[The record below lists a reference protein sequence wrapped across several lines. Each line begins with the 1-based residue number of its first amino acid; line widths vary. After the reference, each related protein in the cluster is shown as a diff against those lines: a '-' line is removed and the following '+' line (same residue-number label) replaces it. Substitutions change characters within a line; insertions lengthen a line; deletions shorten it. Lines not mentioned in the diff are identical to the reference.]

1 MEQHKKSLE
10 NLDIS
15 GVQNISKDI
24 SGAALGEL
32 SLKNLDKNLQILK
45 EVGVAEIC
53 KATKIASKNIHS
65 ILEKRYESLS
75 RVHARGFIQ
84 ILEREYKIDL
94 SAWMKE
100 FDKVCVFKE
109 GVSEEKNQ
117 ETDPEETAKKPLK
130 VELDYSINQANTS
143 LSKKS
148 SKWKPFVLVIGVIVI
163 VLAVVIIQN
172 SSSLKEEKERES
184 AIKSGT
190 KKSSFDD
197 ANLAEE
203 NKPEPTPKLEEKP
216 KEQDKQE
223 KPKEQD
229 KQEKPKEQDKQEKE
243 AIKEYPN
250 TIYIIPKRDIWVEV
264 IDLNEKKNSFQKVFK
279 KSYSLETKNHR
290 LLLRFGHGHLSLK
303 NNHQEQNYN
312 DSKTRRFLYEPA
324 KGLTLINEA
333 QYKEL
338 QQ

>member
-24 SGAALGEL
+24 SGAALEEL

-45 EVGVAEIC
+45 EVGVTEIC

-190 KKSSFDD
+190 KKSSSNK

-223 KPKEQD
+223 K
-229 KQEKPKEQDKQEKE
+229 E
-243 AIKEYPN
+243 AIKENPN
-250 TIYIIPKRDIWVEV
+250 TIYIIPKKDIWVEV
-264 IDLNEKKNSFQKVFK
+264 IDLDEKKNSFQKVFK
-279 KSYSLETKNHR
+279 KNYSLETKNHR

>member
-24 SGAALGEL
+24 SGAALEEL

-109 GVSEEKNQ
+109 GVGEEKNQ
-117 ETDPEETAKKPLK
+117 EINPEETAKKPLK

-143 LSKKS
+143 LSKKT
-148 SKWKPFVLVIGVIVI
+148 SKWKPFVLVLGVIVI
-163 VLAVVIIQN
+163 ILAVVIIQN

-203 NKPEPTPKLEEKP
+203 NKPELTPKLEEKP
-216 KEQDKQE
+216 KEQDKQ
-223 KPKEQD
+223 
-229 KQEKPKEQDKQEKE
+229 KQE
-243 AIKEYPN
+243 AIKENPN

-264 IDLNEKKNSFQKVFK
+264 IDLDEKKNSFQKVFK
-279 KSYSLETKNHR
+279 KNYSLETKNHR

>member
-1 MEQHKKSLE
+1 MEQNKKSLE
-10 NLDIS
+10 NLDLS
-15 GVQNISKDI
+15 DVQNISKDI
-24 SGAALGEL
+24 SGAALEEL

-53 KATKIASKNIHS
+53 KATRIASKNIHS

-109 GVSEEKNQ
+109 GVGEEKNQ
-117 ETDPEETAKKPLK
+117 ETSPEETAKKPLK

-148 SKWKPFVLVIGVIVI
+148 SKWKPFVLVLGVIVI
-163 VLAVVIIQN
+163 ALVVVIIQN
-172 SSSLKEEKERES
+172 SSSLKEEREQES

-190 KKSSFDD
+190 KNTSNE
-197 ANLAEE
+197 ANPTEE
-203 NKPEPTPKLEEKP
+203 NKPETTPKLEEKH
-216 KEQDKQE
+216 KEQDKPE
-223 KPKEQD
+223 KK
-229 KQEKPKEQDKQEKE
+229 
-243 AIKEYPN
+243 AIKENPN
-250 TIYIIPKRDIWVEV
+250 TIYIIPKRDIWVEMV
-264 IDLNEKKNSFQKVFK
+264 DLDEKKNSFQKVFK
-279 KSYSLETKNHR
+279 KNYPLETKNHR

-303 NNHQEQNYN
+303 NNHQEQDYN
-312 DSKTRRFLYEPA
+312 DSKTRRFLYEPN

>member
-1 MEQHKKSLE
+1 MEQNKKSLE
-10 NLDIS
+10 NLDLS
-15 GVQNISKDI
+15 DVQNISKDI
-24 SGAALGEL
+24 SGAALEEL

-53 KATKIASKNIHS
+53 KATRIASKNIHS

-94 SAWMKE
+94 SAWVKE

-109 GVSEEKNQ
+109 GVGEEKNQ
-117 ETDPEETAKKPLK
+117 ETNLEETAKKPLK

-143 LSKKS
+143 LSKKT
-148 SKWKPFVLVIGVIVI
+148 SKWKPFVLVLVVIVI
-163 VLAVVIIQN
+163 VLVVVTIQN
-172 SSSLKEEKERES
+172 SSSLKEERGQES

-190 KKSSFDD
+190 KKSSSNK
-197 ANLAEE
+197 ANPTEE
-203 NKPEPTPKLEEKP
+203 NKPETTPKLEEKH
-216 KEQDKQE
+216 KEQEQKQ
-223 KPKEQD
+223 
-229 KQEKPKEQDKQEKE
+229 E
-243 AIKEYPN
+243 AIKENPT
-250 TIYIIPKRDIWVEV
+250 TIYIIPKRDVWVEV
-264 IDLNEKKNSFQKVFK
+264 VDLDEKKNSFQKVFK
-279 KSYSLETKNHR
+279 KNYPLETKNHR
-290 LLLRFGHGHLSLK
+290 LLLRFGHGHISLK
-303 NNHQEQNYN
+303 SNHQEQDYN

>member
-10 NLDIS
+10 NLDLS
-15 GVQNISKDI
+15 DVQNISKDI
-24 SGAALGEL
+24 SGAALEEL
-32 SLKNLDKNLQILK
+32 SLKTLDKNLQILK

-53 KATKIASKNIHS
+53 KATKIASKNINY

-109 GVSEEKNQ
+109 GVGEEQNQ
-117 ETDPEETAKKPLK
+117 ETDPEEKTKNPLK
-130 VELDYSINQANTS
+130 VEIDYSINQANTS

-148 SKWKPFVLVIGVIVI
+148 SKWKPFVI
-163 VLAVVIIQN
+163 VLGVVVIILVVVIIQN
-172 SSSLKEEKERES
+172 SSSLKEEREQES

-190 KKSSFDD
+190 KKSSFNK
-197 ANLAEE
+197 ANPTEE
-203 NKPEPTPKLEEKP
+203 NKPEPTPKPEEKH
-216 KEQDKQE
+216 KER
-223 KPKEQD
+223 
-229 KQEKPKEQDKQEKE
+229 DKQEKE
-243 AIKEYPN
+243 AIKEDPN
-250 TIYIIPKRDIWVEV
+250 AIYIIPKKDIWVEV
-264 IDLNEKKNSFQKVFK
+264 IDLDEKKNSFQKVFK
-279 KSYSLETKNHR
+279 KNYSLETKNHR

-312 DSKTRRFLYEPA
+312 DNKTRRFLYEPN

>member
-1 MEQHKKSLE
+1 MEQNKKSLE
-10 NLDIS
+10 NLDLS
-15 GVQNISKDI
+15 DVQNISKDI
-24 SGAALGEL
+24 SGAALEEL

-100 FDKVCVFKE
+100 FDKACTFKE
-109 GVSEEKNQ
+109 GVSEEQNQ
-117 ETDPEETAKKPLK
+117 ETNPEEKTKNPLK
-130 VELDYSINQANTS
+130 VEIDYSINQANTS

-148 SKWKPFVLVIGVIVI
+148 SKWKPFVLVLGVIAI
-163 VLAVVIIQN
+163 VLAVIIIQN
-172 SSSLKEEKERES
+172 SSSLKEERGQES

-190 KKSSFDD
+190 KKNSFNE
-197 ANLAEE
+197 ANPIEE
-203 NKPEPTPKLEEKP
+203 KKLEPVPKL
-216 KEQDKQE
+216 KEKQE
-223 KPKEQD
+223 KQT
-229 KQEKPKEQDKQEKE
+229 EQDKQEKE
-243 AIKEYPN
+243 AIKENPN
-250 TIYIIPKRDIWVEV
+250 TIYIIPKKDIWVEV
-264 IDLNEKKNSFQKVFK
+264 IDLDEKKNSFQKVFK
-279 KSYSLETKNHR
+279 KNYSLETKNHR

-303 NNHQEQNYN
+303 NNHQEQEYN
-312 DSKTRRFLYEPA
+312 DSKTRRFLYEPN

>member
-10 NLDIS
+10 NLDLS
-15 GVQNISKDI
+15 DVQNISKDI
-24 SGAALGEL
+24 SGAALEEL

-53 KATKIASKNIHS
+53 KATRIASKNIHS

-109 GVSEEKNQ
+109 SVGEEKNQ
-117 ETDPEETAKKPLK
+117 ETNLEETAKKPLK

-143 LSKKS
+143 LSKKT
-148 SKWKPFVLVIGVIVI
+148 SKWKPFVLVLVVIVI
-163 VLAVVIIQN
+163 VLVVVTIQN
-172 SSSLKEEKERES
+172 SSSLKEERGQES

-190 KKSSFDD
+190 KKSSSNK
-197 ANLAEE
+197 ANPTEE
-203 NKPEPTPKLEEKP
+203 NKPETTPKLEEKH
-216 KEQDKQE
+216 KEQEQKQ
-223 KPKEQD
+223 
-229 KQEKPKEQDKQEKE
+229 E
-243 AIKEYPN
+243 AIKENPN
-250 TIYIIPKRDIWVEV
+250 TIYIIPKKDVWVEV
-264 IDLNEKKNSFQKVFK
+264 IDLDEKKNSFQKVFK
-279 KSYSLETKNHR
+279 KNYSLETKNHR

-303 NNHQEQNYN
+303 NNHQEQDYN
-312 DSKTRRFLYEPA
+312 DSKTRRFLYEPN

>member
-1 MEQHKKSLE
+1 MEQNKKSLE

-15 GVQNISKDI
+15 DVQNISKDI
-24 SGAALGEL
+24 SGAALEEL

-45 EVGVAEIC
+45 EVGVTEIC

-203 NKPEPTPKLEEKP
+203 NKLEPTPKLE
-216 KEQDKQE
+216 
-223 KPKEQD
+223 
-229 KQEKPKEQDKQEKE
+229 EKPKEQDKQEKE

-264 IDLNEKKNSFQKVFK
+264 IDLDEKKNSFQKVFK

>member
-10 NLDIS
+10 NLDLS

-24 SGAALGEL
+24 SGAALEEL
-32 SLKNLDKNLQILK
+32 SLKNLDKNLQILR
-45 EVGVAEIC
+45 EIGIQEIC

-84 ILEREYKIDL
+84 ILEREYKMDL

-117 ETDPEETAKKPLK
+117 ETSPEETAKKPLK

-148 SKWKPFVLVIGVIVI
+148 SKWKPFVLVLGVVVI

-190 KKSSFDD
+190 KKNSFND

-203 NKPEPTPKLEEKP
+203 NKLEPTPKLE
-216 KEQDKQE
+216 
-223 KPKEQD
+223 
-229 KQEKPKEQDKQEKE
+229 EKPKEQDKQEKE

-264 IDLNEKKNSFQKVFK
+264 IDLDEKKNSFQKVFK

>member
-1 MEQHKKSLE
+1 MEQYKKSLE
-10 NLDIS
+10 NLDLS

-24 SGAALGEL
+24 SGAALEEL

-45 EVGVAEIC
+45 EVGVTEIC
-53 KATKIASKNIHS
+53 RATKIASKNIHS

-84 ILEREYKIDL
+84 ILEREYKMDL

-109 GVSEEKNQ
+109 GVSKEKNQ

-148 SKWKPFVLVIGVIVI
+148 SKWKPFVLVLGVVVI
-163 VLAVVIIQN
+163 ILVVVIIQN
-172 SSSLKEEKERES
+172 SSSLKEEREQES
-184 AIKSGT
+184 AIKPDT
-190 KKSSFDD
+190 KNSSF
-197 ANLAEE
+197 NEVSPTEE
-203 NKPEPTPKLEEKP
+203 KKLEPTPKLEEKH
-216 KEQDKQE
+216 
-223 KPKEQD
+223 
-229 KQEKPKEQDKQEKE
+229 KEQDKQEKE
-243 AIKEYPN
+243 AIKEDPN
-250 TIYIIPKRDIWVEV
+250 TIYIIPKKDIWVEV
-264 IDLNEKKNSFQKVFK
+264 IDLDEKKNSFQKVFK
-279 KSYSLETKNHR
+279 KSYPLEAKNHR
-290 LLLRFGHGHLSLK
+290 LLLRFGHGHLILK
-303 NNHQEQNYN
+303 NNHQEQDYN
-312 DSKTRRFLYEPA
+312 DSKTRRFLYEPN

>member
-10 NLDIS
+10 NLDLS

-24 SGAALGEL
+24 SGAALEEL

-45 EVGVAEIC
+45 EVGVTEIC

-84 ILEREYKIDL
+84 ILEREYKMDL

-117 ETDPEETAKKPLK
+117 EIDPEETAKKPLK

-190 KKSSFDD
+190 KKSSFNK
-197 ANLAEE
+197 ANPTEE
-203 NKPEPTPKLEEKP
+203 NKLEPTPKLEEKP

-223 KPKEQD
+223 K
-229 KQEKPKEQDKQEKE
+229 E
-243 AIKEYPN
+243 AIKEDPN

-264 IDLNEKKNSFQKVFK
+264 IDLDEKKNSFQKVFK

>member
-1 MEQHKKSLE
+1 MEQNKKSLE
-10 NLDIS
+10 NLDLS
-15 GVQNISKDI
+15 DVQNISKDI
-24 SGAALGEL
+24 SGAALEEL

-45 EVGVAEIC
+45 EVGVVEIC

-65 ILEKRYESLS
+65 ILEKRCESLS

-100 FDKVCVFKE
+100 FDKACAFKE
-109 GVSEEKNQ
+109 GVSEEQNQ
-117 ETDPEETAKKPLK
+117 ETDPEEKTKNPLK
-130 VELDYSINQANTS
+130 VEIDYSINQANTS

-148 SKWKPFVLVIGVIVI
+148 SKWKPFVLVLGVVVI
-163 VLAVVIIQN
+163 ILAVVIIQN
-172 SSSLKEEKERES
+172 SSSLKEEREREN

-190 KKSSFDD
+190 KKNSF
-197 ANLAEE
+197 NKVNPTEE

-223 KPKEQD
+223 K
-229 KQEKPKEQDKQEKE
+229 E
-243 AIKEYPN
+243 AIKEDPN
-250 TIYIIPKRDIWVEV
+250 TIYIIPKKDIWVEV
-264 IDLNEKKNSFQKVFK
+264 IDLDEKKNSFQKVFK
-279 KSYSLETKNHR
+279 KNYSLETKNHR

-303 NNHQEQNYN
+303 SNHQEQEYN
-312 DSKTRRFLYEPA
+312 DGKTKRFLYEPN

>member
-1 MEQHKKSLE
+1 MEQNKKSLE
-10 NLDIS
+10 NLDLS
-15 GVQNISKDI
+15 DVQNISKDI
-24 SGAALGEL
+24 SGAALEEL

-100 FDKVCVFKE
+100 FDKACTFKE
-109 GVSEEKNQ
+109 GVSEEQNQ

-148 SKWKPFVLVIGVIVI
+148 SKWKPFVLVLGVVVI
-163 VLAVVIIQN
+163 ILAVVIIQN
-172 SSSLKEEKERES
+172 SSSLKEERGQES

-190 KKSSFDD
+190 KKNSFNK
-197 ANLAEE
+197 ANPTEK
-203 NKPEPTPKLEEKP
+203 NKLEPTPKLEEKP

-223 KPKEQD
+223 K
-229 KQEKPKEQDKQEKE
+229 E
-243 AIKEYPN
+243 AIKEDPN
-250 TIYIIPKRDIWVEV
+250 TIYIIPKKDIWVEV
-264 IDLNEKKNSFQKVFK
+264 VDLDEKKNSFQKVFK
-279 KSYSLETKNHR
+279 KNYSLETKNHR

-303 NNHQEQNYN
+303 NNHQEQEYN
-312 DSKTRRFLYEPA
+312 DGKTKRFLYEPN

>member
-1 MEQHKKSLE
+1 MEQNKKSLE
-10 NLDIS
+10 NLDLS
-15 GVQNISKDI
+15 DVQNISKDI
-24 SGAALGEL
+24 SGAALEEL

-109 GVSEEKNQ
+109 GVGEERNQ
-117 ETDPEETAKKPLK
+117 ETNPEETAKKPLK

-148 SKWKPFVLVIGVIVI
+148 SKWKPFILVLGVVVII
-163 VLAVVIIQN
+163 LTVVIIQN
-172 SSSLKEEKERES
+172 SSSLKEERGQES

-190 KKSSFDD
+190 KKSFFNE
-197 ANLAEE
+197 ANPTEE
-203 NKPEPTPKLEEKP
+203 NKPETTPKLEEKH
-216 KEQDKQE
+216 
-223 KPKEQD
+223 
-229 KQEKPKEQDKQEKE
+229 KEQDKQEKE
-243 AIKEYPN
+243 AIKENPN
-250 TIYIIPKRDIWVEV
+250 TIYIIPKKDIWVEV
-264 IDLNEKKNSFQKVFK
+264 IDLDEKKNSFQKVFK
-279 KSYSLETKNHR
+279 KNYSLETKNHR

-303 NNHQEQNYN
+303 SNHQEQDYN
-312 DSKTRRFLYEPA
+312 DSKTRRFLYEPN

-333 QYKEL
+333 QYKEF

>member
-1 MEQHKKSLE
+1 MEQNKKSLE
-10 NLDIS
+10 NLDLS
-15 GVQNISKDI
+15 DVQNISKDI
-24 SGAALGEL
+24 SGAALEEL

-100 FDKVCVFKE
+100 FDKACTLKE
-109 GVSEEKNQ
+109 GVGEEQNQ

-148 SKWKPFVLVIGVIVI
+148 SKWKPFVI
-163 VLAVVIIQN
+163 VLGVVVIILVVVIIQN
-172 SSSLKEEKERES
+172 SSSLKEEREQES
-184 AIKSGT
+184 TIKSGT
-190 KKSSFDD
+190 KKNSFNK
-197 ANLAEE
+197 ANPTEE
-203 NKPEPTPKLEEKP
+203 NNPEPTPKLEEKH
-216 KEQDKQE
+216 KEQEQKQ
-223 KPKEQD
+223 
-229 KQEKPKEQDKQEKE
+229 E
-243 AIKEYPN
+243 AIKEDPN
-250 TIYIIPKRDIWVEV
+250 TIYIIPKKDVWVEV
-264 IDLNEKKNSFQKVFK
+264 IDLDEKKNSFQKVFK
-279 KSYSLETKNHR
+279 KKYPLETKNHR

-303 NNHQEQNYN
+303 NNHQEQDYN
-312 DSKTRRFLYEPA
+312 DSKTRRFLYEPN

>member
-10 NLDIS
+10 NLDLS
-15 GVQNISKDI
+15 DVQNISKDI
-24 SGAALGEL
+24 SGAALEEL

-94 SAWMKE
+94 SAWVKE

-109 GVSEEKNQ
+109 GVGEEKNQ
-117 ETDPEETAKKPLK
+117 ETNPEETAKKPLK

-143 LSKKS
+143 LSKKT
-148 SKWKPFVLVIGVIVI
+148 SKWKPFVIVLGVIVI
-163 VLAVVIIQN
+163 ILVVVIIQN
-172 SSSLKEEKERES
+172 SSSLKEEREQES

-190 KKSSFDD
+190 KNTFNE
-197 ANLAEE
+197 ANPTEE
-203 NKPEPTPKLEEKP
+203 NKPEPTPKLEEKHR
-216 KEQDKQE
+216 EQEQKQ
-223 KPKEQD
+223 
-229 KQEKPKEQDKQEKE
+229 E
-243 AIKEYPN
+243 AIKENPN

-264 IDLNEKKNSFQKVFK
+264 VDLDEKKNSFQKVFK
-279 KSYSLETKNHR
+279 KNYPLETKNHR

-303 NNHQEQNYN
+303 NNHQEQDYN
-312 DSKTRRFLYEPA
+312 DSKARRFLYEPN

>member
-15 GVQNISKDI
+15 DVQNISKDI
-24 SGAALGEL
+24 SGAALEEL

-109 GVSEEKNQ
+109 SVSEEKNQ

-148 SKWKPFVLVIGVIVI
+148 SKWKPFVLVLGVVVI

-172 SSSLKEEKERES
+172 SSSLKEERGQES
-184 AIKSGT
+184 AIRSGS
-190 KKSSFDD
+190 KKSSFND

-203 NKPEPTPKLEEKP
+203 NKPEPTPKPEE
-216 KEQDKQE
+216 
-223 KPKEQD
+223 

-264 IDLNEKKNSFQKVFK
+264 IDLDEKKNSFQKVFK

-303 NNHQEQNYN
+303 NNNQEQNYN
-312 DSKTRRFLYEPA
+312 DSKTRRFLYDPT

>member
-10 NLDIS
+10 NLDLS

-24 SGAALGEL
+24 SGAALEEL

-45 EVGVAEIC
+45 EVGVTEIC

-216 KEQDKQE
+216 KEQDKQ
-223 KPKEQD
+223 
-229 KQEKPKEQDKQEKE
+229 KQE

-264 IDLNEKKNSFQKVFK
+264 IDLDEKKNSFQKVFK

>member
-24 SGAALGEL
+24 SGAALEEL

-45 EVGVAEIC
+45 EVGVTEIC

-143 LSKKS
+143 LSKKT
-148 SKWKPFVLVIGVIVI
+148 SKWKPFVLVLGVVVI

-172 SSSLKEEKERES
+172 SSSLKEERERES

-190 KKSSFDD
+190 KKSSSND

-203 NKPEPTPKLEEKP
+203 NKLEPTPKLE
-216 KEQDKQE
+216 
-223 KPKEQD
+223 
-229 KQEKPKEQDKQEKE
+229 EKPKEQDKQEKE

-264 IDLNEKKNSFQKVFK
+264 IDLDEKKNSFQKVFK

-312 DSKTRRFLYEPA
+312 DNKTRRFLYEPA

>member
-1 MEQHKKSLE
+1 MEQNKKSLE
-10 NLDIS
+10 NLDLS
-15 GVQNISKDI
+15 DVQNISKDI
-24 SGAALGEL
+24 SGAALEEL

-109 GVSEEKNQ
+109 GVGEEKNQ
-117 ETDPEETAKKPLK
+117 ETNPEETAKKPLK

-148 SKWKPFVLVIGVIVI
+148 SKWKPFVIVLGVIVI
-163 VLAVVIIQN
+163 ILVVVIIQN
-172 SSSLKEEKERES
+172 SSSLKEERGQES
-184 AIKSGT
+184 AIKSGA
-190 KKSSFDD
+190 KKNSF
-197 ANLAEE
+197 NKVNPTEE
-203 NKPEPTPKLEEKP
+203 NKPEPTPKLEEKST
-216 KEQDKQE
+216 
-223 KPKEQD
+223 
-229 KQEKPKEQDKQEKE
+229 EQDKQEKE
-243 AIKEYPN
+243 AIKEDPN
-250 TIYIIPKRDIWVEV
+250 TIYIIPKKDIWVEV
-264 IDLNEKKNSFQKVFK
+264 IDLDEKKNSFQKVFK
-279 KSYSLETKNHR
+279 KNYSLETKNHR

-303 NNHQEQNYN
+303 NNHQEQEYN
-312 DSKTRRFLYEPA
+312 DSKTRRFLYEPN

-338 QQ
+338 QR

>member
-1 MEQHKKSLE
+1 MEQNKKSLE
-10 NLDIS
+10 NLDLS
-15 GVQNISKDI
+15 DVQNISKDI
-24 SGAALGEL
+24 SGTALEEL
-32 SLKNLDKNLQILK
+32 SLKNLDKNLQILR
-45 EVGVAEIC
+45 EIGVAEIC

-109 GVSEEKNQ
+109 GVGEEKNQ
-117 ETDPEETAKKPLK
+117 ETSPEETAKKPLK

-148 SKWKPFVLVIGVIVI
+148 SKWKPFVLVLGVVVI
-163 VLAVVIIQN
+163 ILAVVIIQN
-172 SSSLKEEKERES
+172 SSSLKEERGQES

-190 KKSSFDD
+190 KKSSFNE
-197 ANLAEE
+197 ANPTEE
-203 NKPEPTPKLEEKP
+203 NKLEPTPKPEEKQT
-216 KEQDKQE
+216 EHDKQG
-223 KPKEQD
+223 
-229 KQEKPKEQDKQEKE
+229 KE
-243 AIKEYPN
+243 AIKENPN
-250 TIYIIPKRDIWVEV
+250 TIYIIPKKDIWVEV
-264 IDLNEKKNSFQKVFK
+264 IDLDEKKNSFQKVFK
-279 KSYSLETKNHR
+279 KNYSLETKNHR
-290 LLLRFGHGHLSLK
+290 LLLRFGHGHLNLK
-303 NNHQEQNYN
+303 NNHQKQDYN
-312 DSKTRRFLYEPA
+312 DSKTRRFLYEPN

>member
-1 MEQHKKSLE
+1 MEQNKKSLE
-10 NLDIS
+10 NLDLS
-15 GVQNISKDI
+15 DVQNISKDI
-24 SGAALGEL
+24 SGAALEEL
-32 SLKNLDKNLQILK
+32 SLKNLDKNLQILR
-45 EVGVAEIC
+45 EIGVAEIC

-109 GVSEEKNQ
+109 GVGEEKNQ
-117 ETDPEETAKKPLK
+117 ETNPEETAKKPLK

-148 SKWKPFVLVIGVIVI
+148 SKWKPFVLVLGVIVI
-163 VLAVVIIQN
+163 VLVVVIIQN
-172 SSSLKEEKERES
+172 SSSLKEEREQES

-190 KKSSFDD
+190 KKSSSNK
-197 ANLAEE
+197 ANPTEE
-203 NKPEPTPKLEEKP
+203 NRPEPTPKLEEKL

-223 KPKEQD
+223 
-229 KQEKPKEQDKQEKE
+229 
-243 AIKEYPN
+243 
-250 TIYIIPKRDIWVEV
+250 TIYIIPKKDIWVEV
-264 IDLNEKKNSFQKVFK
+264 IDLDEKKNSFQKVFK
-279 KSYSLETKNHR
+279 KNYSLETKNHR

-303 NNHQEQNYN
+303 NNHQEQDYN
-312 DSKTRRFLYEPA
+312 DSKTRRFLYEPN

-338 QQ
+338 QR

>member
-1 MEQHKKSLE
+1 MEQNKKSLE
-10 NLDIS
+10 NLDLS
-15 GVQNISKDI
+15 DVQNISKDI
-24 SGAALGEL
+24 SGAALEEL
-32 SLKNLDKNLQILK
+32 SLKNLDKNLQILR
-45 EVGVAEIC
+45 EIGVAEIC

-109 GVSEEKNQ
+109 GVGEEKNQ
-117 ETDPEETAKKPLK
+117 ETNPEETAKKPLK

-148 SKWKPFVLVIGVIVI
+148 SKWKPFVIVLGVIVI
-163 VLAVVIIQN
+163 ILAVVIIQN
-172 SSSLKEEKERES
+172 SSSLKEERGQES

-190 KKSSFDD
+190 KNTFNE
-197 ANLAEE
+197 ANPTEE
-203 NKPEPTPKLEEKP
+203 NKPETTPKLEEK
-216 KEQDKQE
+216 QT
-223 KPKEQD
+223 
-229 KQEKPKEQDKQEKE
+229 EQDKQEKE
-243 AIKEYPN
+243 AIKENPN

-264 IDLNEKKNSFQKVFK
+264 VDLDEKKNSFQKVFK
-279 KSYSLETKNHR
+279 KNYSLETKNHR

-303 NNHQEQNYN
+303 SNHQEQNYN
-312 DSKTRRFLYEPA
+312 DSKTRRFLYEPN

-338 QQ
+338 QR

>member
-1 MEQHKKSLE
+1 MEQNKKSLE
-10 NLDIS
+10 NLDLS
-15 GVQNISKDI
+15 DVQNISKDI
-24 SGAALGEL
+24 SGAALEEL

-109 GVSEEKNQ
+109 GVGEEKNQ
-117 ETDPEETAKKPLK
+117 EIDPEEKTKNPLK
-130 VELDYSINQANTS
+130 VEIDYSINQANTS
-143 LSKKS
+143 LSKKT
-148 SKWKPFVLVIGVIVI
+148 SKWKPFVI
-163 VLAVVIIQN
+163 VLVVVVIILVVVIIQN
-172 SSSLKEEKERES
+172 SSSLKEEREQES

-190 KKSSFDD
+190 KKSSFNK

-223 KPKEQD
+223 K
-229 KQEKPKEQDKQEKE
+229 E
-243 AIKEYPN
+243 AIKEDPN
-250 TIYIIPKRDIWVEV
+250 TIYIIPKKDIWVEV
-264 IDLNEKKNSFQKVFK
+264 IDLDEKKNSFQKVFK
-279 KSYSLETKNHR
+279 KNYSLETKNHR

-303 NNHQEQNYN
+303 NNHQEQEYN
-312 DSKTRRFLYEPA
+312 DSKTRRFLYEPN

>member
-1 MEQHKKSLE
+1 MEQNKKSLE
-10 NLDIS
+10 NLDLS
-15 GVQNISKDI
+15 DVQNISKDI
-24 SGAALGEL
+24 SGAALEEL

-100 FDKVCVFKE
+100 FDKACAFKE
-109 GVSEEKNQ
+109 GVSEEQNQ
-117 ETDPEETAKKPLK
+117 ETDPEEKTKNPLK
-130 VELDYSINQANTS
+130 VEIDYSINQANTS

-148 SKWKPFVLVIGVIVI
+148 SKWKPFVLVLGVVVI
-163 VLAVVIIQN
+163 ILAVVIIQN
-172 SSSLKEEKERES
+172 SSSLKEEREQES

-190 KKSSFDD
+190 KKNSF
-197 ANLAEE
+197 NKVNPTEE
-203 NKPEPTPKLEEKP
+203 NKPEPTPKPEAKH
-216 KEQDKQE
+216 KEQDKQG
-223 KPKEQD
+223 
-229 KQEKPKEQDKQEKE
+229 KE
-243 AIKEYPN
+243 AIKEDPN
-250 TIYIIPKRDIWVEV
+250 TIYIIPKKDIWVEV
-264 IDLNEKKNSFQKVFK
+264 VDLDEKKNSFQKVFK
-279 KSYSLETKNHR
+279 KNYSLETKNHR

-303 NNHQEQNYN
+303 NNHQEQEYN
-312 DSKTRRFLYEPA
+312 DGKTKRFLYEPN

>member
-1 MEQHKKSLE
+1 MEQNKKSLE
-10 NLDIS
+10 NLDLS
-15 GVQNISKDI
+15 DVQNISKDI
-24 SGAALGEL
+24 SGAALEEL

-100 FDKVCVFKE
+100 FDKACTFKE
-109 GVSEEKNQ
+109 GVSEEQNQ
-117 ETDPEETAKKPLK
+117 ETDPEEKTKNPLK
-130 VELDYSINQANTS
+130 VEIDYSINQANTS

-148 SKWKPFVLVIGVIVI
+148 SKWKPFVLVLGVVVI
-163 VLAVVIIQN
+163 ILVVVIIQN
-172 SSSLKEEKERES
+172 SSSLKEERGQES

-190 KKSSFDD
+190 KKNSFNK
-197 ANLAEE
+197 ANPTEE

-223 KPKEQD
+223 K
-229 KQEKPKEQDKQEKE
+229 E
-243 AIKEYPN
+243 AIKEDPN
-250 TIYIIPKRDIWVEV
+250 TIYIIPKKDIWVEV
-264 IDLNEKKNSFQKVFK
+264 VDLDEKKNSFQKVFK
-279 KSYSLETKNHR
+279 KNYSLETKNHR

-303 NNHQEQNYN
+303 NNHQEQEYN
-312 DSKTRRFLYEPA
+312 DGKTKRFLYEPN
-324 KGLTLINEA
+324 KGLTLINET

>member
-24 SGAALGEL
+24 SGAALEEL

-45 EVGVAEIC
+45 EVGVTEIC

-117 ETDPEETAKKPLK
+117 ETDPEETAKNPLRLNWITASIKPILHYPK
-130 VELDYSINQANTS
+130 
-143 LSKKS
+143 
-148 SKWKPFVLVIGVIVI
+148 
-163 VLAVVIIQN
+163 
-172 SSSLKEEKERES
+172 
-184 AIKSGT
+184 
-190 KKSSFDD
+190 
-197 ANLAEE
+197 NL
-203 NKPEPTPKLEEKP
+203 
-216 KEQDKQE
+216 
-223 KPKEQD
+223 
-229 KQEKPKEQDKQEKE
+229 
-243 AIKEYPN
+243 PN
-250 TIYIIPKRDIWVEV
+250 GNPLFW
-264 IDLNEKKNSFQKVFK
+264 L
-279 KSYSLETKNHR
+279 
-290 LLLRFGHGHLSLK
+290 
-303 NNHQEQNYN
+303 
-312 DSKTRRFLYEPA
+312 
-324 KGLTLINEA
+324 
-333 QYKEL
+333 
-338 QQ
+338 

>member
-10 NLDIS
+10 SLDIS

-24 SGAALGEL
+24 SGAALEEL

-45 EVGVAEIC
+45 EVGVTEIC
-53 KATKIASKNIHS
+53 KATKIVSKNIHS

-216 KEQDKQE
+216 T
-223 KPKEQD
+223 
-229 KQEKPKEQDKQEKE
+229 EQDKQEKE

-264 IDLNEKKNSFQKVFK
+264 IDLDEKKNSFQKVFK

-312 DSKTRRFLYEPA
+312 DSKTRRFLYEPN

>member
-24 SGAALGEL
+24 SGAALEEL

-45 EVGVAEIC
+45 EVGVTEIC

-172 SSSLKEEKERES
+172 SSSLKEERERES

-190 KKSSFDD
+190 KKNSFND
-197 ANLAEE
+197 ANLIEE

-223 KPKEQD
+223 K
-229 KQEKPKEQDKQEKE
+229 E
-243 AIKEYPN
+243 AIKEDPN

-264 IDLNEKKNSFQKVFK
+264 IDLDEKKNSFQKVFK

>member
-1 MEQHKKSLE
+1 MEQNKKSLE
-10 NLDIS
+10 NLDLS
-15 GVQNISKDI
+15 DVQNISKDI
-24 SGAALGEL
+24 SGAALEEL

-100 FDKVCVFKE
+100 FDKACAFKE
-109 GVSEEKNQ
+109 GVSEEQNQ
-117 ETDPEETAKKPLK
+117 ETSPEETAKKPLK

-148 SKWKPFVLVIGVIVI
+148 SKWKPFVVVLGVVVII
-163 VLAVVIIQN
+163 LAVVIIQN
-172 SSSLKEEKERES
+172 SSSLKEERGQES

-190 KKSSFDD
+190 KKNSF
-197 ANLAEE
+197 NKVNPTEE
-203 NKPEPTPKLEEKP
+203 NKPELTPKLEEKP

-223 KPKEQD
+223 K
-229 KQEKPKEQDKQEKE
+229 E
-243 AIKEYPN
+243 AIKEDPN
-250 TIYIIPKRDIWVEV
+250 TIYIIPKKDIWVEV
-264 IDLNEKKNSFQKVFK
+264 VDLDEKKNSFQKVFK
-279 KSYSLETKNHR
+279 KNYSLETKNHR

-303 NNHQEQNYN
+303 NNHQEQEYN
-312 DSKTRRFLYEPA
+312 DGKTKRFLYEPN

>member
-24 SGAALGEL
+24 FGAALEEL

-100 FDKVCVFKE
+100 FDKVCIFKE
-109 GVSEEKNQ
+109 GVSEEQNQ
-117 ETDPEETAKKPLK
+117 ETNPEETAKKPLK

-148 SKWKPFVLVIGVIVI
+148 SKWKPFVLILGVIVI

-172 SSSLKEEKERES
+172 SFSLKEERERES

-190 KKSSFDD
+190 KKNSFND

-203 NKPEPTPKLEEKP
+203 NKLEPTPKLEEK
-216 KEQDKQE
+216 QE
-223 KPKEQD
+223 KQT
-229 KQEKPKEQDKQEKE
+229 EQDKQEKE
-243 AIKEYPN
+243 AIKEDPN

-264 IDLNEKKNSFQKVFK
+264 IDLDEKKNSFQKVFK

>member
-1 MEQHKKSLE
+1 MEQNKKSLE
-10 NLDIS
+10 NLDLS
-15 GVQNISKDI
+15 DVQNISKDI
-24 SGAALGEL
+24 SGAALEEL

-100 FDKVCVFKE
+100 FDKACTFKE
-109 GVSEEKNQ
+109 GVSEEQNQ
-117 ETDPEETAKKPLK
+117 ETDPEEKTKNPLK
-130 VELDYSINQANTS
+130 VEIDYSINQANTS

-148 SKWKPFVLVIGVIVI
+148 SKWKPFVLVLGVVVI
-163 VLAVVIIQN
+163 ILAVVIIQN
-172 SSSLKEEKERES
+172 SSSLKEERGQEG

-190 KKSSFDD
+190 KKNSFNK
-197 ANLAEE
+197 ANPTEE
-203 NKPEPTPKLEEKP
+203 NKLELTPKLEEKP

-223 KPKEQD
+223 K
-229 KQEKPKEQDKQEKE
+229 E
-243 AIKEYPN
+243 AIKEDPN
-250 TIYIIPKRDIWVEV
+250 TIYIIPKKDVWVEV
-264 IDLNEKKNSFQKVFK
+264 IDLDEKKNSFQKVFK
-279 KSYSLETKNHR
+279 KNYSLETKNHR

-303 NNHQEQNYN
+303 NNHQEQEYN
-312 DSKTRRFLYEPA
+312 DGKTKRFLYEPN

>member
-1 MEQHKKSLE
+1 MEQNKKSLE
-10 NLDIS
+10 NLDLS
-15 GVQNISKDI
+15 DVQHVSKDI
-24 SGAALGEL
+24 SGAALEEL
-32 SLKNLDKNLQILK
+32 SLKNLDRNLQILK

-109 GVSEEKNQ
+109 GVSEEQNQ
-117 ETDPEETAKKPLK
+117 ETDPEEKTKNPLK
-130 VELDYSINQANTS
+130 VEIDYSINQANTS

-148 SKWKPFVLVIGVIVI
+148 SKWKPFVIVLGVIVI

-172 SSSLKEEKERES
+172 SSSLKEEREREN

-190 KKSSFDD
+190 KKSSFNK
-197 ANLAEE
+197 ANPTEE

-216 KEQDKQE
+216 T
-223 KPKEQD
+223 
-229 KQEKPKEQDKQEKE
+229 EQDKQEKE
-243 AIKEYPN
+243 AIKEDPN
-250 TIYIIPKRDIWVEV
+250 TIYIIPKKDIWVEV
-264 IDLNEKKNSFQKVFK
+264 VDLDEKKNSFQKVFK
-279 KSYSLETKNHR
+279 KNYSLETKNHR

-303 NNHQEQNYN
+303 NNHQEQDYN
-312 DSKTRRFLYEPA
+312 DGKTKRFLYEPN

>member
-1 MEQHKKSLE
+1 MEQNKKSLE
-10 NLDIS
+10 NLDLS
-15 GVQNISKDI
+15 DVQNISKDI
-24 SGAALGEL
+24 SGVALEEL
-32 SLKNLDKNLQILK
+32 SLKNLDKNLQILR

-53 KATKIASKNIHS
+53 KATKIASKNIYS

-100 FDKVCVFKE
+100 FDKACTFKE
-109 GVSEEKNQ
+109 GVSEEQDQ
-117 ETDPEETAKKPLK
+117 ETDPEEKTKNPLK
-130 VELDYSINQANTS
+130 VEIDYSINQANTS

-148 SKWKPFVLVIGVIVI
+148 SKWKPFVLVLGVVVI
-163 VLAVVIIQN
+163 ILAVVIIQN
-172 SSSLKEEKERES
+172 SSSLKEERGQKS

-190 KKSSFDD
+190 KKNYFNK
-197 ANLAEE
+197 ANPTEE

-216 KEQDKQE
+216 T
-223 KPKEQD
+223 
-229 KQEKPKEQDKQEKE
+229 EQDKQEKE
-243 AIKEYPN
+243 AIKEDPN
-250 TIYIIPKRDIWVEV
+250 TIYIIPKKDIWVEV
-264 IDLNEKKNSFQKVFK
+264 VDLDEKKNSFQKVFK
-279 KSYSLETKNHR
+279 KNYSLETKNHR

-303 NNHQEQNYN
+303 NNHQEQEYN
-312 DSKTRRFLYEPA
+312 DGKTKRFLYEPN

>member
-15 GVQNISKDI
+15 DVQNISKDI
-24 SGAALGEL
+24 SGAALEEL
-32 SLKNLDKNLQILK
+32 SLKNLDKNLQILR
-45 EVGVAEIC
+45 EIGIQEIY
-53 KATKIASKNIHS
+53 KATKIASKNINY

-109 GVSEEKNQ
+109 DAEEKQ
-117 ETDPEETAKKPLK
+117 SREISPEETAKNPLR

-148 SKWKPFVLVIGVIVI
+148 SKWKPFVLVLGVVVI
-163 VLAVVIIQN
+163 VLAVVIVQN
-172 SSSLKEEKERES
+172 SSSLKEERGQES

-190 KKSSFDD
+190 KKNSFNK

-203 NKPEPTPKLEEKP
+203 NKLEPTPKPEE
-216 KEQDKQE
+216 KQE
-223 KPKEQD
+223 KPR
-229 KQEKPKEQDKQEKE
+229 EQDKQEKE
-243 AIKEYPN
+243 AIKEDPN

-264 IDLNEKKNSFQKVFK
+264 IDLDEKKNSFQKVFK
-279 KSYSLETKNHR
+279 KNYSLETKNHR

-303 NNHQEQNYN
+303 NNHQEQEYN
-312 DSKTRRFLYEPA
+312 DGKTKRFLYEPN

>member
-1 MEQHKKSLE
+1 MEQNKKSLE

-15 GVQNISKDI
+15 DVQNISKDI
-24 SGAALGEL
+24 SGAALEEL
-32 SLKNLDKNLQILK
+32 SLKNLDKNLQILR
-45 EVGVAEIC
+45 EIGVAEIC

-109 GVSEEKNQ
+109 GVGEEKNQ
-117 ETDPEETAKKPLK
+117 ETNPEETAKKPLK

-148 SKWKPFVLVIGVIVI
+148 SKWKPFVIVLGVIVI
-163 VLAVVIIQN
+163 ILVVVIIQN
-172 SSSLKEEKERES
+172 SSSLKEERGQES

-190 KKSSFDD
+190 KKSSFNK

-223 KPKEQD
+223 K
-229 KQEKPKEQDKQEKE
+229 E
-243 AIKEYPN
+243 AIKENPN

-264 IDLNEKKNSFQKVFK
+264 IDLDEKKNSFQKVFK
-279 KSYSLETKNHR
+279 KNYSLETKNHR

-303 NNHQEQNYN
+303 NNHQEQEYN
-312 DSKTRRFLYEPA
+312 DSKTRRFLYEPN

-338 QQ
+338 QR

>member
-1 MEQHKKSLE
+1 MEQNKKSLE

-15 GVQNISKDI
+15 NVQNISKDI
-24 SGAALGEL
+24 SGAALEEL

-109 GVSEEKNQ
+109 GVGEEKNQ
-117 ETDPEETAKKPLK
+117 ETNLEETAKKPLK

-143 LSKKS
+143 LSKKT
-148 SKWKPFVLVIGVIVI
+148 SKWKPFVLVLGVIVI
-163 VLAVVIIQN
+163 ILAVVIVQN
-172 SSSLKEEKERES
+172 SSSLKEERGQES

-190 KKSSFDD
+190 KKNSFNK

-203 NKPEPTPKLEEKP
+203 NKLEPTHKPEE
-216 KEQDKQE
+216 KQE
-223 KPKEQD
+223 KQT
-229 KQEKPKEQDKQEKE
+229 EQDKQEKE
-243 AIKEYPN
+243 AIKEDPN
-250 TIYIIPKRDIWVEV
+250 TIYIIPKKDIWVEV
-264 IDLNEKKNSFQKVFK
+264 IDLDEKKNSFQKVFK
-279 KSYSLETKNHR
+279 KNYSLETKNHR

-312 DSKTRRFLYEPA
+312 DNKTRRFLYEPT

>member
-1 MEQHKKSLE
+1 MEQNKKSLE

-15 GVQNISKDI
+15 DVQNISKDI
-24 SGAALGEL
+24 SGAALEEL

-109 GVSEEKNQ
+109 GVGEEKNQ
-117 ETDPEETAKKPLK
+117 ETNPEETAKKPLK

-143 LSKKS
+143 LSKKTF
-148 SKWKPFVLVIGVIVI
+148 KWKPFIIVLGVIVI
-163 VLAVVIIQN
+163 ILAVVIVQN
-172 SSSLKEEKERES
+172 SSSLKEERGQES
-184 AIKSGT
+184 TIKSGT
-190 KKSSFDD
+190 KNTFNE
-197 ANLAEE
+197 ANPTEE
-203 NKPEPTPKLEEKP
+203 NKPETTPKLEEKQT
-216 KEQDKQE
+216 EQDKQ
-223 KPKEQD
+223 
-229 KQEKPKEQDKQEKE
+229 KQE
-243 AIKEYPN
+243 AIKENPN
-250 TIYIIPKRDIWVEV
+250 TIYIIPKKDIWVEV
-264 IDLNEKKNSFQKVFK
+264 IDLDEKKNSFQKVFK

-290 LLLRFGHGHLSLK
+290 LLLRFGHGHISLK
-303 NNHQEQNYN
+303 SNHQKQDYN
-312 DSKTRRFLYEPA
+312 DSKTRRFLYEPN